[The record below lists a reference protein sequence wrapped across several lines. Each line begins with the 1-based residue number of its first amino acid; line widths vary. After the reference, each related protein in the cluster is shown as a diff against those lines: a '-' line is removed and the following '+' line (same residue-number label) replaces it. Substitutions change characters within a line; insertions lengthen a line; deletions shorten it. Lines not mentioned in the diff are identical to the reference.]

1 MKRVF
6 FLLVIFLIG
15 ATLIMCSSEQKQEAT
30 VDETTEEATSTT
42 VSDTSMALC
51 AAGCGMEVEKAK
63 MVSHEMDGEKHYFC
77 SEMCKE
83 NYLASKKEEKKEM

>member
-1 MKRVF
+1 MKKLIL
-6 FLLVIFLIG
+6 FLLLLLAV
-15 ATLIMCSSEQKQEAT
+15 TLIMCSSEQKQEAT
-30 VDETTEEATSTT
+30 VDKATEEATSTA
-42 VSDTSMALC
+42 VVDTSMVAC
-51 AAGCGMEVEKAK
+51 AGGCGMEVEKAK